1 MNRKKLDKSN
11 LLQFKRTLE
20 ASRDDAYRFLARA
33 DQESRAL
40 DRGDP
45 QDLGDLCVSDL
56 SRELLFQRCSQQRQV
71 LNMVEEAL
79 KRIDDNTFG
88 QCIGCGD
95 HINDKRL
102 EAMPWTRY
110 CLPCQ
115 EERERLQRIKLQRHH
130 FSGIQAHI

>member
-1 MNRKKLDKSN
+1 MNRTKLDNSS
-11 LLQFKRTLE
+11 LLHFQRKLE
-20 ASRDDAYRFLARA
+20 ACRDEAYHFLIRA

-56 SRELLFQRCSQQRQV
+56 TRELLFQRCSQQRQV

-79 KRIDDNTFG
+79 KRIDDDTFG
-88 QCIGCGD
+88 QCISCGD
-95 HINDKRL
+95 HINSKRL

-110 CLPCQ
+110 CLQCQ
-115 EERERLQRIKLQRHH
+115 EEREQLQRIKLQTRH
-130 FSGIQAHI
+130 FSGIQAGI